1 MKTNDSTA
9 LPRGRDLSVAALGLA
24 MLLASLG
31 ISITT
36 VALPTLARD
45 FSMSVTHVQWVV
57 LGYLLSVTVAIVL
70 CGRLGDMIG
79 HRPVFLTGL
88 AIFALS
94 SLLCGIAPTLPA
106 LIAAR
111 IAQGIGGAVLMALP
125 VSIVRDT
132 VPTQRTGSAMGLL
145 GTMSAVG
152 TALGPSLGG
161 LLIAWTG
168 WRATFLVLAVMALL
182 VLVFSARA
190 LPAKRPLSSGKGHG
204 LDLPGA
210 AVLTLTLLA
219 FALAVTD
226 ETVFF
231 LLPRGF
237 LLLAAVL
244 GTVAFVLVERR
255 LQTPLVELA
264 ALGNVTTSAALL
276 MNLLVSAVMM
286 ATLVVG
292 PFYLAFALG
301 LNDAVVGLTMAVGPT
316 MAALSGIPAG
326 RITDKFGGRVAL
338 VAGLVQT
345 IVGLV
350 SISVLPGLLGITGFV
365 LSLMLLTPG
374 YQLFLAAN
382 NTVAML
388 TARDN
393 QRGMMSGLLGL
404 SRNLG
409 FMTGASVLGAVFAA
423 AAGTADVTKAST
435 EAVGTAFS
443 LTFLVAA
450 GFVTTALVV
459 ALFDLR
465 NDRWGND
472 RAGQSC

>member
-1 MKTNDSTA
+1 MNDSTA
-9 LPRGRDLSVAALGLA
+9 RPRGRDLSVAALGLA

-45 FSMSVTHVQWVV
+45 FSVSVPHVQWVV

-94 SLLCGIAPTLPA
+94 SLLCGVAPTLPA

-125 VSIVRDT
+125 ISIVRDT

-204 LDLPGA
+204 LDLSGA
-210 AVLTLTLLA
+210 AVLALTLLA
-219 FALAVTD
+219 FALAVTG
-226 ETVFF
+226 ETGF

-237 LLLAAVL
+237 LFLAAVL
-244 GTVAFVLVERR
+244 GTIAFVLVERR

-264 ALGNVTTSAALL
+264 ALGNATTSATLL

-326 RITDKFGGRVAL
+326 RITDRFGGRVAL

-388 TARDN
+388 TARDD

-423 AAGTADVTKAST
+423 AAGSADVAKAST

-450 GFVTTALVV
+450 GFVATALVV